1 MHFIFFLESR
11 DIITISQSMAFES
24 FSKQTF
30 SINKQILYV
39 AEGNTENFHPRK
51 LQKTQK
57 IVLIMIGNENAVSH
71 TE

>member
-1 MHFIFFLESR
+1 
-11 DIITISQSMAFES
+11 MAFES

-30 SINKQILYV
+30 SINKQILHV
-39 AEGNTENFHPRK
+39 VEGRTENFHPRK